1 MPSTLA
7 IRKVDTNS
15 VFAIGYLY
23 WTISRHGLILETS
36 FTGYR
41 HIRYRR
47 NPTESANGRNKRHRT
62 QGSGPRHAP
71 SR

>member
-36 FTGYR
+36 F
-41 HIRYRR
+41 
-47 NPTESANGRNKRHRT
+47 NWVSAHSIPQEPHGVRQWQK
-62 QGSGPRHAP
+62 
-71 SR
+71 